1 MTALL
6 AIADAVRGATPRS
19 SSRSRPQNTGKPKG
33 LTMSEEIGP
42 MVDQFRFFAGAAR
55 MLEGKAAG
63 RVHGRARRP
72 TCAASRSA
80 SSAR

>member
-1 MTALL
+1 MNALL
-6 AIADAVRGATPRS
+6 AIAAAVQEHGPRS
-19 SSRSRPQNTGKPKG
+19 SSRSSAQNTGKPKG

-55 MLEGKAAG
+55 HLQGG
-63 RVHGRARRP
+63 RPRSTWTGTSR
-72 TCAASRSA
+72 TSAASRWA

>member
-1 MTALL
+1 MNALL
-6 AIADAVRGATPRS
+6 AIADAVQENAEELVEIEHRD
-19 SSRSRPQNTGKPKG
+19 TGKPKG

-55 MLEGKAAG
+55 QLQG
-63 RVHGRARRP
+63 RRP
-72 TCAASRSA
+72 RSTWPGTSRTCAASRWA